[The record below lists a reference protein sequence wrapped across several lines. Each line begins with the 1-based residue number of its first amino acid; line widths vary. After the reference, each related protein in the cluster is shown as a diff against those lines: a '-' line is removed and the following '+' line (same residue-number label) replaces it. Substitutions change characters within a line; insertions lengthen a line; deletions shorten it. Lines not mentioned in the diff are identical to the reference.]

1 MFSTFVINKWLLLLI
16 IDLEPAAI
24 KNDRKTLP
32 DRFGTDNGASACGH
46 RGVCAKIVINA
57 WV

>member
-16 IDLEPAAI
+16 IDLEHSAL
-24 KNDRKTLP
+24 KNVPKTLP
-32 DRFGTDNGASACGH
+32 DRFGTDNGVSACGR
-46 RGVCAKIVINA
+46 RGVCAETVINA

>member
-16 IDLEPAAI
+16 IDLQLCAL
-24 KNDRKTLP
+24 KNDPKMLP
-32 DRFGTDNGASACGH
+32 DRFGTDNGVSACGH

-57 WV
+57 RV